1 MRRVGKVLF
10 LFPGILFS
18 PLLALAVETSPVQ
31 ESHPFTLRGRTGERL
46 EYSFDVKSPGEVQAE
61 VLLKKRGQ
69 LLQVLLVKPDHT
81 KVRGKS
87 RGSSRYQVTAR
98 ATSDLVELGFTW
110 SLILINFTD
119 AEEVEGI
126 FSLSYPGE
134 SKAETL
140 PPGDNLSP
148 PAPPTQE
155 PSGHTLILTPFA
167 LQSAPEQNR
176 LLQVRGAELEMNGI
190 YLGGEYNLERY
201 IREKRV
207 YLRGGTGSPSA
218 DRAVL
223 PQPAVVLRLTDI
235 PPGEYQVTA
244 YFFAEST
251 NTEIRLENIL
261 PSSSVEISG
270 ARSLVGTGTLIFPI
284 TLKVTHTTSLSLS
297 FTANSVFFSSIA
309 IQRSLTEG

>member
-1 MRRVGKVLF
+1 MRVKGKGLF
-10 LFPGILFS
+10 LLLGILIFS
-18 PLLALAVETSPVQ
+18 LFVMAVETSPVR
-31 ESHPFTLRGRTGERL
+31 ESHSFTLRARMGERL
-46 EYSFDVKSPGEVQAE
+46 EFPFDVKSPGEVQAE
-61 VLLKKRGQ
+61 VQLKKRGQ

-81 KVRGKS
+81 KVRGKP

-110 SLILINFTD
+110 SIILINFTD

-134 SKAETL
+134 SKAGTL
-140 PPGDNLSP
+140 PSGGHLSP

-176 LLQVRGAELEMNGI
+176 LLQVKGAELEMNGI

-244 YFFAEST
+244 YFYAESA
-251 NTEIRLENIL
+251 NTEIRLENVL
-261 PSSSVEISG
+261 PSSSAEISG
-270 ARSLVGTGTLIFPI
+270 ARSLVGAGALIFPI
-284 TLKVTHTTSLSLS
+284 TLKVTRTTSLTLS
-297 FTANSVFFSSIA
+297 FTANSVFFSSITL
-309 IQRSLTEG
+309 QRFLAEG